1 MIEQVQKPAPTTAVS
16 SLIMIIL
23 NISKLMKVFTR
34 IFLPN
39 YITLPLYHAVMTFD
53 DLTLS
58 QTCPGFQVSSVQVF
72 WKHCGKGEIARNEQF
87 LLLPQRF
94 LPVRR
99 TFCHFSQIRNCRLQ
113 TLSVWKSLKFVVRE
127 RVNERSLFK
136 TLWEKEKCWSPAFS
150 PLPTMFYT
158 QSKRNSTIW
167 ATNEIVVCQYFQF
180 GQC

>member
-72 WKHCGKGEIARNEQF
+72 
-87 LLLPQRF
+87 
-94 LPVRR
+94 
-99 TFCHFSQIRNCRLQ
+99 
-113 TLSVWKSLKFVVRE
+113 
-127 RVNERSLFK
+127 
-136 TLWEKEKCWSPAFS
+136 
-150 PLPTMFYT
+150 
-158 QSKRNSTIW
+158 
-167 ATNEIVVCQYFQF
+167 
-180 GQC
+180 